1 MGANASKVRAHMDTA
16 AAVTLR
22 DITDSPRTA
31 TATETAISLSE
42 LNTAYWHNDEIP
54 HGMFKVEVNVSAINL
69 STNTYAISLQVDDT
83 LAQSDS
89 PVTIAS
95 YNITTTGHYV
105 FLVDSKSIPG
115 LDSDSSGT
123 DKWIAVTTTIAGTPD
138 SPTITYGAWISRN
151 VGA

>member
-1 MGANASKVRAHMDTA
+1 MAANASKVRALMDTA
-16 AAVTLR
+16 TAVTLR
-22 DITDSPRTA
+22 DITDGAETA
-31 TATETAISLSE
+31 TADETAISLSE
-42 LNTAYWHNDEIP
+42 LNAAYWHNDEIP

-69 STNTYAISLQVDDT
+69 STNTFALALEVDDT
-83 LAQSDS
+83 LAMSDS

-95 YNITTTGHYV
+95 YNITATGHYV
-105 FLVDSKSIPG
+105 FLVDSKTIPG

-123 DKWIAVTTTIAGTPD
+123 DKWIRIGLTVAGTPD